1 MIDRQ
6 TDVPFLLPARVH
18 HARNAVVGATI
29 ADISAF
35 IDALP
40 TAAPCP
46 ADAGGELT
54 KAWAL
59 SVIRALPTLK
69 GTDDGN
75 C

>member
-1 MIDRQ
+1 MIDLQ
-6 TDVPFLLPARVH
+6 NDVPFLLPARVH
-18 HARNAVVGATI
+18 HARNAVARATI

-40 TAAPCP
+40 TAAPSP
-46 ADAGGELT
+46 ADDGELT
-54 KAWAL
+54 RAWAL

-69 GTDDGN
+69 GADDGN

>member
-1 MIDRQ
+1 MTDRQ
-6 TDVPFLLPARVH
+6 PDVPFLLPLRVH
-18 HARNAVVGATI
+18 QARNAVALATI

-40 TAAPCP
+40 TAAPSP
-46 ADAGGELT
+46 ANGDGELT

-69 GTDDGN
+69 GPDDGN